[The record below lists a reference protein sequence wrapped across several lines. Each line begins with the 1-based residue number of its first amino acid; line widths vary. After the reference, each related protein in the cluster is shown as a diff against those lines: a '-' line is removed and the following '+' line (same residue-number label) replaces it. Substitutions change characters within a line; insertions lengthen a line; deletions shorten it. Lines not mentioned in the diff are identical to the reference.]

1 MTSHWEDVLKNR
13 LQLYGH
19 RNWVVIADS
28 AYPSQSRQGI
38 ETIVAND
45 EQTAVLART
54 FEILH
59 ECKHV
64 RPKIYTDAE
73 LCFVSEADAPGVTSY
88 REQLSNLIEGYEV
101 RDLMH
106 EEIISRLD
114 RAGEMFQVLLIK
126 TNMRIPYSSVFFE
139 LDCGYW
145 SAEAE
150 DRLRTR
156 MRSSNEELQQA
167 GVAQGNTR

>member
-1 MTSHWEDVLKNR
+1 MTAHWEEILKDR
-13 LQLYGH
+13 IQLYGH
-19 RNWVVIADS
+19 RNWLVIADS
-28 AYPSQSRQGI
+28 AYPAQSRQGI

-59 ECKHV
+59 QCKHV
-64 RPKIYTDAE
+64 KPNIYTDAE
-73 LCFVSEADAPGVTSY
+73 LHFVSETDAPGVTSY
-88 REQLSNLIEGYEV
+88 RKQLSNLIKGYEV
-101 RDLMH
+101 RDQPH

-114 RAGEMFQVLLIK
+114 RAGEMFRVLLIK

-150 DRLRTR
+150 TRLRAA
-156 MRSSNEELQQA
+156 MRSSNKELQQA
-167 GVAQGNTR
+167 GVAQGNIR

>member
-1 MTSHWEDVLKNR
+1 MTSNWEDVLKDR

-28 AYPSQSRQGI
+28 AYPAQSRQGI

-54 FEILH
+54 FEILQ

-73 LCFVSEADAPGVTSY
+73 LHFVPEADAPGVTYY
-88 REQLSNLIEGYEV
+88 RKQLSDLIEGYEV
-101 RDLMH
+101 HDLMH

-114 RAGEMFQVLLIK
+114 QAGEMFRVLLIK
-126 TNMRIPYSSVFFE
+126 TKMRIPYSSVFFE

-150 DRLRTR
+150 NRLRGV
-156 MRSSNEELQQA
+156 MRPSNEELQQA